1 MDRDQKERKRHDLV
15 EENPQEAN
23 HKLNEDRIKWLA
35 FIDKK
40 LQKYEAKAYITNVDD
55 AMLAYD

>member
-1 MDRDQKERKRHDLV
+1 MD
-15 EENPQEAN
+15 ENPQEGN
-23 HKLNEDRIKWLA
+23 LKLNEDRTKWLA